1 MWARFGI
8 GCAADY
14 RKSKGNLNQS
24 TRSPNIPILLGN
36 WAVLVARLEVLGEV
50 DPRGAIRFHVASEST
65 LRGTDGQPFE
75 VLVDNFSR
83 TGFLFVSD
91 EDFPSGTLV
100 AIGLSGA
107 GSREAQVV
115 WREGR
120 RHGCEFLVPLPQS
133 KMARAFQG
141 HGEVLANLEAELRK
155 RLNRTERAAEA
166 PVPSQVQPQAEPAPS
181 RHARKQKLV
190 DAIRQFLDN

>member
-1 MWARFGI
+1 M
-8 GCAADY
+8 
-14 RKSKGNLNQS
+14 
-24 TRSPNIPILLGN
+24 
-36 WAVLVARLEVLGEV
+36 LVARLEVLGEV

-65 LRGTDGQPFE
+65 LRGADGRPFE

-83 TGFLFVSD
+83 TGFLFVS
-91 EDFPSGTLV
+91 EEEFPSGTLV

-141 HGEVLANLEAELRK
+141 HQEVLANLETALRE
-155 RLNRTERAAEA
+155 RLGRAQPAAPKAAESVRHD
-166 PVPSQVQPQAEPAPS
+166 VPPS
-181 RHARKQKLV
+181 RHNRKQKLV
-190 DAIRQFLDN
+190 EAIREFLGN

>member
-1 MWARFGI
+1 M
-8 GCAADY
+8 
-14 RKSKGNLNQS
+14 
-24 TRSPNIPILLGN
+24 
-36 WAVLVARLEVLGEV
+36 LVARLEVLGEV
-50 DPRGAIRFHVASEST
+50 DPRGAIRFHVASESV
-65 LRGTDGQPFE
+65 LRGADGRPIE

-83 TGFLFVSD
+83 SGFLFVS
-91 EDFPSGTLV
+91 EEEFPPGTLI

-115 WREGR
+115 WREGG

-141 HGEVLANLEAELRK
+141 QADILANLEAELRK
-155 RLNRTERAAEA
+155 RLPQGEPKAVSSPATLRPRPETA
-166 PVPSQVQPQAEPAPS
+166 PA
-181 RHARKQKLV
+181 RNARKQKLV

>member
-1 MWARFGI
+1 
-8 GCAADY
+8 
-14 RKSKGNLNQS
+14 
-24 TRSPNIPILLGN
+24 
-36 WAVLVARLEVLGEV
+36 VLVARLEVLGEV

-65 LRGTDGQPFE
+65 LRGADGRPIE

-91 EDFPSGTLV
+91 EEFPPGTLI

-133 KMARAFQG
+133 KMARAFEGQAN
-141 HGEVLANLEAELRK
+141 VLANLEAELRK
-155 RLNRTERAAEA
+155 RLAS
-166 PVPSQVQPQAEPAPS
+166 PKPAPAQAS
-181 RHARKQKLV
+181 EALRPKPETPPARHARKQKLV

>member
-1 MWARFGI
+1 M
-8 GCAADY
+8 
-14 RKSKGNLNQS
+14 
-24 TRSPNIPILLGN
+24 
-36 WAVLVARLEVLGEV
+36 LVARLEVLGEV

-65 LRGTDGQPFE
+65 LRGADGRPIE

-91 EDFPSGTLV
+91 EEFPSGTLI

-107 GSREAQVV
+107 GSREAQVI
-115 WREGR
+115 WRDGR

-141 HGEVLANLEAELRK
+141 HQEVLANLESALRE
-155 RLNRTERAAEA
+155 RLGRTQPVAPKTPER
-166 PVPSQVQPQAEPAPS
+166 PKVDVPPT
-181 RHARKQKLV
+181 RHHRKQKLV

>member
-1 MWARFGI
+1 M
-8 GCAADY
+8 
-14 RKSKGNLNQS
+14 
-24 TRSPNIPILLGN
+24 
-36 WAVLVARLEVLGEV
+36 LVARLEVLGEV
-50 DPRGAIRFHVASEST
+50 DPRGAIRFHVTSEST
-65 LRGTDGQPFE
+65 LRGADGRPFE

-91 EDFPSGTLV
+91 EEFPSGTLV

-141 HGEVLANLEAELRK
+141 QADVLANLEAELRR
-155 RLNRTERAAEA
+155 RLAPARPAMAEA
-166 PVPSQVQPQAEPAPS
+166 PKQPTTQTTPS
-181 RHARKQKLV
+181 RSNRKQKLV

>member
-1 MWARFGI
+1 M
-8 GCAADY
+8 
-14 RKSKGNLNQS
+14 
-24 TRSPNIPILLGN
+24 
-36 WAVLVARLEVLGEV
+36 LVARLEVLGEV

-65 LRGTDGQPFE
+65 LRGADGRPFE

-83 TGFLFVSD
+83 TGFLFVS
-91 EDFPSGTLV
+91 EEEFPSGTLV

-141 HGEVLANLEAELRK
+141 HQEVLANLETALRERLGRAQPVAPKTADRPKAEL
-155 RLNRTERAAEA
+155 
-166 PVPSQVQPQAEPAPS
+166 PPS
-181 RHARKQKLV
+181 RHHRKQKLV
-190 DAIRQFLDN
+190 EAIREFLGN

>member
-1 MWARFGI
+1 
-8 GCAADY
+8 
-14 RKSKGNLNQS
+14 
-24 TRSPNIPILLGN
+24 
-36 WAVLVARLEVLGEV
+36 VLVARLEVLGEV

-65 LRGTDGQPFE
+65 LRGTDGRPIE

-83 TGFLFVSD
+83 SGFLFVSD
-91 EDFPSGTLV
+91 EEFQPGTLI

-115 WREGR
+115 WQEGR

-141 HGEVLANLEAELRK
+141 QADVLANLEAELRK
-155 RLNRTERAAEA
+155 RLPQAQPA
-166 PVPSQVQPQAEPAPS
+166 PVTPAAS
-181 RHARKQKLV
+181 RPKPETAPARAVRKQKLV

>member
-1 MWARFGI
+1 M
-8 GCAADY
+8 
-14 RKSKGNLNQS
+14 
-24 TRSPNIPILLGN
+24 
-36 WAVLVARLEVLGEV
+36 LVARLEVLGEV

-65 LRGTDGQPFE
+65 LRGADGRPFE

-91 EDFPSGTLV
+91 EEFPSGTLV

-141 HGEVLANLEAELRK
+141 QADVLANLEAELRR
-155 RLNRTERAAEA
+155 RLAPAQPAMAEA
-166 PVPSQVQPQAEPAPS
+166 RKQPTEATPS
-181 RHARKQKLV
+181 RSNRKQKLV

>member
-1 MWARFGI
+1 M
-8 GCAADY
+8 
-14 RKSKGNLNQS
+14 
-24 TRSPNIPILLGN
+24 
-36 WAVLVARLEVLGEV
+36 LVARLEVLGEV

-65 LRGTDGQPFE
+65 LRSADGRPIE

-91 EDFPSGTLV
+91 EEFPSGTLI

-141 HGEVLANLEAELRK
+141 QADILANLEAELRK
-155 RLNRTERAAEA
+155 RL
-166 PVPSQVQPQAEPAPS
+166 PQAQPAAARVSEPPAP
-181 RHARKQKLV
+181 RPAAPARNARKQKLV

>member
-1 MWARFGI
+1 
-8 GCAADY
+8 
-14 RKSKGNLNQS
+14 
-24 TRSPNIPILLGN
+24 
-36 WAVLVARLEVLGEV
+36 VLVARLEVLGEV

-65 LRGTDGQPFE
+65 LRGADGRPIE

-91 EDFPSGTLV
+91 DEFPPGTLI

-141 HGEVLANLEAELRK
+141 QADILANLEAELRK
-155 RLNRTERAAEA
+155 RL
-166 PVPSQVQPQAEPAPS
+166 PQAEPAPTVPAAM
-181 RHARKQKLV
+181 RPKPETAPARAARKQKLV
-190 DAIRQFLDN
+190 EAIRQFLDN

>member
-1 MWARFGI
+1 
-8 GCAADY
+8 
-14 RKSKGNLNQS
+14 
-24 TRSPNIPILLGN
+24 
-36 WAVLVARLEVLGEV
+36 VLVARLEVLGEV

-65 LRGTDGQPFE
+65 LRGADGRPIE

-91 EDFPSGTLV
+91 EEFPSGTLI

-107 GSREAQVV
+107 GSREAQVI
-115 WREGR
+115 WRDGR

-141 HGEVLANLEAELRK
+141 HQEVLANLESALRE
-155 RLNRTERAAEA
+155 RLGRNQLAAPG
-166 PVPSQVQPQAEPAPS
+166 PVDPPKANVSPT
-181 RHARKQKLV
+181 RHHRKQKLV

>member
-1 MWARFGI
+1 M
-8 GCAADY
+8 
-14 RKSKGNLNQS
+14 
-24 TRSPNIPILLGN
+24 
-36 WAVLVARLEVLGEV
+36 LVARLEVLGEV

-65 LRGTDGQPFE
+65 LRGADGRPIE

-91 EDFPSGTLV
+91 EEFPSGTLI

-141 HGEVLANLEAELRK
+141 QADILAHLETELRK
-155 RLNRTERAAEA
+155 RLPQAQSAGARAAE
-166 PVPSQVQPQAEPAPS
+166 PPAP
-181 RHARKQKLV
+181 RPAAPARNARKQKLV

>member
-1 MWARFGI
+1 M
-8 GCAADY
+8 
-14 RKSKGNLNQS
+14 
-24 TRSPNIPILLGN
+24 
-36 WAVLVARLEVLGEV
+36 LVARLEVLGEV

-65 LRGTDGQPFE
+65 LRGADGRPIE

-91 EDFPSGTLV
+91 EEFPSGTLI

-141 HGEVLANLEAELRK
+141 HQEVLANLESALRE
-155 RLNRTERAAEA
+155 RLGRNQLAAPGPVDPPRAN
-166 PVPSQVQPQAEPAPS
+166 VPPT
-181 RHARKQKLV
+181 RHHRKQKLV

>member
-1 MWARFGI
+1 M
-8 GCAADY
+8 
-14 RKSKGNLNQS
+14 
-24 TRSPNIPILLGN
+24 
-36 WAVLVARLEVLGEV
+36 LVARLEVLGEI

-65 LRGTDGQPFE
+65 LRGADGRPIE

-91 EDFPSGTLV
+91 AEFPSGTLV

-107 GSREAQVV
+107 GSREAQVI

-141 HGEVLANLEAELRK
+141 HQEVLANLETALRE
-155 RLNRTERAAEA
+155 RLGRPSPAAPRAGERAKVEA
-166 PVPSQVQPQAEPAPS
+166 LPS
-181 RHARKQKLV
+181 RHQRKQKLV
-190 DAIRQFLDN
+190 DAIRDFLGD

>member
-1 MWARFGI
+1 M
-8 GCAADY
+8 
-14 RKSKGNLNQS
+14 
-24 TRSPNIPILLGN
+24 
-36 WAVLVARLEVLGEV
+36 LVARLEVLGEV
-50 DPRGAIRFHVASEST
+50 DPRGAIRVHVASEST
-65 LRGTDGQPFE
+65 LRGADGRPFE

-91 EDFPSGTLV
+91 EEFPSGTLV

-141 HGEVLANLEAELRK
+141 QADVLANLEAELRR
-155 RLNRTERAAEA
+155 RLAPAQPVAARAPEA
-166 PVPSQVQPQAEPAPS
+166 PRPQPATPA
-181 RHARKQKLV
+181 RNARKQKLV
-190 DAIRQFLDN
+190 DAIRQFLDT

>member
-1 MWARFGI
+1 
-8 GCAADY
+8 
-14 RKSKGNLNQS
+14 
-24 TRSPNIPILLGN
+24 
-36 WAVLVARLEVLGEV
+36 VLVARLEVLGEV

-65 LRGTDGQPFE
+65 LRSADGKPIE

-91 EDFPSGTLV
+91 EEFAPGTLI

-141 HGEVLANLEAELRK
+141 QSEILANLEAELRK
-155 RLNRTERAAEA
+155 RMPLAQPRVAEA
-166 PVPSQVQPQAEPAPS
+166 RDVARPKPETPPA
-181 RHARKQKLV
+181 RAVRKQKLV
-190 DAIRQFLDN
+190 DAIRHFLDN

>member
-1 MWARFGI
+1 M
-8 GCAADY
+8 
-14 RKSKGNLNQS
+14 
-24 TRSPNIPILLGN
+24 
-36 WAVLVARLEVLGEV
+36 LVARLEVLGEV

-65 LRGTDGQPFE
+65 LRGADGRPIE

-83 TGFLFVSD
+83 TGFLFVS
-91 EDFPSGTLV
+91 EEEFPPGTLI

-115 WREGR
+115 WREGQ

-133 KMARAFQG
+133 KMARAFEGQAD
-141 HGEVLANLEAELRK
+141 VLANLESELRK
-155 RLNRTERAAEA
+155 RLAFPKAAPAQAPEA
-166 PVPSQVQPQAEPAPS
+166 LRPKPETPPA

>member
-1 MWARFGI
+1 M
-8 GCAADY
+8 
-14 RKSKGNLNQS
+14 
-24 TRSPNIPILLGN
+24 
-36 WAVLVARLEVLGEV
+36 LVARLEVLGEV

-65 LRGTDGQPFE
+65 LRGADGRPFE

-83 TGFLFVSD
+83 TGFLFVS
-91 EDFPSGTLV
+91 EEEFPSGTLV

-141 HGEVLANLEAELRK
+141 HQEVLANLETALRE
-155 RLNRTERAAEA
+155 RLGRAQPAAPKAAESVRHD
-166 PVPSQVQPQAEPAPS
+166 VPSS
-181 RHARKQKLV
+181 RHNRKQKLV
-190 DAIRQFLDN
+190 EAIREFLGN

>member
-1 MWARFGI
+1 M
-8 GCAADY
+8 
-14 RKSKGNLNQS
+14 
-24 TRSPNIPILLGN
+24 
-36 WAVLVARLEVLGEV
+36 LVARLEVLGEV

-65 LRGTDGQPFE
+65 LRGADGRPIE

-83 TGFLFVSD
+83 TGFLFVS
-91 EDFPSGTLV
+91 EEEFPPGTLI

-115 WREGR
+115 WREGD

-133 KMARAFQG
+133 KMARAFEGQAD
-141 HGEVLANLEAELRK
+141 VLANLEAELRK
-155 RLNRTERAAEA
+155 RLAFPQPAAAKA
-166 PVPSQVQPQAEPAPS
+166 PEPLRPKPETPPA

>member
-1 MWARFGI
+1 M
-8 GCAADY
+8 
-14 RKSKGNLNQS
+14 
-24 TRSPNIPILLGN
+24 
-36 WAVLVARLEVLGEV
+36 LVARLEVLGEV

-65 LRGTDGQPFE
+65 LRGADGRPIE

-91 EDFPSGTLV
+91 EEFPSGTLI

-107 GSREAQVV
+107 GSREAQVI
-115 WREGR
+115 WRDGR

-141 HGEVLANLEAELRK
+141 HQEVLANLESALRE
-155 RLNRTERAAEA
+155 RLGRNQLAAPG
-166 PVPSQVQPQAEPAPS
+166 PVDPPKTNVPPT
-181 RHARKQKLV
+181 RHHRKQKLV

>member
-1 MWARFGI
+1 M
-8 GCAADY
+8 
-14 RKSKGNLNQS
+14 
-24 TRSPNIPILLGN
+24 
-36 WAVLVARLEVLGEV
+36 LVARLEVLGEV
-50 DPRGAIRFHVASEST
+50 DPRGAIRFHVASESI
-65 LRGTDGQPFE
+65 LRGADGRPFE

-91 EDFPSGTLV
+91 EEFPSGTLV

-141 HGEVLANLEAELRK
+141 QADVLANLEAELRR
-155 RLNRTERAAEA
+155 RLAPAQSAAARAPEA
-166 PVPSQVQPQAEPAPS
+166 PRPQPAVPA
-181 RHARKQKLV
+181 RNARKQKLV

>member
-1 MWARFGI
+1 
-8 GCAADY
+8 
-14 RKSKGNLNQS
+14 
-24 TRSPNIPILLGN
+24 
-36 WAVLVARLEVLGEV
+36 VLVARLEVLGEV

-65 LRGTDGQPFE
+65 LRGADGKPIE

-91 EDFPSGTLV
+91 EDFPPGTLI

-133 KMARAFQG
+133 KMARAFEGQAN
-141 HGEVLANLEAELRK
+141 VLANLEAELRK
-155 RLNRTERAAEA
+155 RLPQTKSAAAKAPASARPKPETAPART
-166 PVPSQVQPQAEPAPS
+166 V
-181 RHARKQKLV
+181 RKQKLV

>member
-1 MWARFGI
+1 M
-8 GCAADY
+8 
-14 RKSKGNLNQS
+14 
-24 TRSPNIPILLGN
+24 
-36 WAVLVARLEVLGEV
+36 LVARLEVLGEV
-50 DPRGAIRFHVASEST
+50 DPRGAIRFHVAREST
-65 LRGTDGQPFE
+65 LRGADGNPIE

-83 TGFLFVSD
+83 TGFLFVSED
-91 EDFPSGTLV
+91 EFPPGTLI

-107 GSREAQVV
+107 GSREARVV

-141 HGEVLANLEAELRK
+141 QADILANLEAELRK
-155 RLNRTERAAEA
+155 RLPVAQPAAIKPPAAPRPKPETAPART
-166 PVPSQVQPQAEPAPS
+166 V
-181 RHARKQKLV
+181 RKQKLV

>member
-1 MWARFGI
+1 M
-8 GCAADY
+8 
-14 RKSKGNLNQS
+14 
-24 TRSPNIPILLGN
+24 
-36 WAVLVARLEVLGEV
+36 LVARLEVLGEV
-50 DPRGAIRFHVASEST
+50 DQRGAIRFHVASEST
-65 LRGTDGQPFE
+65 LRGADGRPFE

-83 TGFLFVSD
+83 TGFLFVS
-91 EDFPSGTLV
+91 EEEIPPGTLI

-107 GSREAQVV
+107 GSREAQVI

-141 HGEVLANLEAELRK
+141 QADVLANLEAELRK
-155 RLNRTERAAEA
+155 RLPMAQPRRAAAGAPEA
-166 PVPSQVQPQAEPAPS
+166 SSPPPVAGNP
-181 RHARKQKLV
+181 RKQKLV

>member
-1 MWARFGI
+1 M
-8 GCAADY
+8 
-14 RKSKGNLNQS
+14 
-24 TRSPNIPILLGN
+24 
-36 WAVLVARLEVLGEV
+36 LVARLEVLGEV

-65 LRGTDGQPFE
+65 LRGADGRPIE

-91 EDFPSGTLV
+91 EEFPPGTLI

-141 HGEVLANLEAELRK
+141 QADILANLEAELRK
-155 RLNRTERAAEA
+155 RLPQARPAPARASEA
-166 PVPSQVQPQAEPAPS
+166 PRPQPAASAPA
-181 RHARKQKLV
+181 ARKQKLV

>member
-1 MWARFGI
+1 
-8 GCAADY
+8 
-14 RKSKGNLNQS
+14 
-24 TRSPNIPILLGN
+24 
-36 WAVLVARLEVLGEV
+36 VLVARLEVLGEV

-65 LRGTDGQPFE
+65 LRGADGRPIE

-83 TGFLFVSD
+83 SGFLFVS
-91 EDFPSGTLV
+91 EEAFPAGTLI

-115 WREGR
+115 WQEGR

-141 HGEVLANLEAELRK
+141 QADILAHLETELRK
-155 RLNRTERAAEA
+155 RLPQTPPTPIVPAASRPRPETA
-166 PVPSQVQPQAEPAPS
+166 PVRA
-181 RHARKQKLV
+181 ARKQKLV

>member
-1 MWARFGI
+1 
-8 GCAADY
+8 
-14 RKSKGNLNQS
+14 
-24 TRSPNIPILLGN
+24 
-36 WAVLVARLEVLGEV
+36 VLVARLEVLGEV

-65 LRGTDGQPFE
+65 LRGADGKPIE

-83 TGFLFVSD
+83 SGFLFVSD
-91 EDFPSGTLV
+91 EDFPPGTLI

-133 KMARAFQG
+133 KMARAFEGQAN
-141 HGEVLANLEAELRK
+141 VLANLEAELRK
-155 RLNRTERAAEA
+155 RLPQKPPAAEA
-166 PVPSQVQPQAEPAPS
+166 PAAARPKPETAPA
-181 RHARKQKLV
+181 RTARKQKLV

>member
-1 MWARFGI
+1 M
-8 GCAADY
+8 
-14 RKSKGNLNQS
+14 
-24 TRSPNIPILLGN
+24 
-36 WAVLVARLEVLGEV
+36 LVARLEVLGEV

-65 LRGTDGQPFE
+65 LRGADGRRFE

-83 TGFLFVSD
+83 TGFLFVS
-91 EDFPSGTLV
+91 EEEFPSGTLV

-141 HGEVLANLEAELRK
+141 HQEVLANLETALRERLGRAQPAASKTADRPKAE
-155 RLNRTERAAEA
+155 
-166 PVPSQVQPQAEPAPS
+166 VPPS
-181 RHARKQKLV
+181 RHHRKQKLV
-190 DAIRQFLDN
+190 EAIREFLGN

>member
-1 MWARFGI
+1 M
-8 GCAADY
+8 
-14 RKSKGNLNQS
+14 
-24 TRSPNIPILLGN
+24 
-36 WAVLVARLEVLGEV
+36 LVARLEVLGEV

-65 LRGTDGQPFE
+65 LRGADGRPFE

-91 EDFPSGTLV
+91 EEFPAGTLV

-141 HGEVLANLEAELRK
+141 HADVLANLEAELRK
-155 RLNRTERAAEA
+155 RLAPARTAVARAPEA
-166 PVPSQVQPQAEPAPS
+166 PPPKPAVPS
-181 RHARKQKLV
+181 RNARKQKLV
-190 DAIRQFLDN
+190 DAIRQFLDT